1 MNEMRSIF
9 KPLFKI
15 AESSESKK
23 AINVCV
29 KLELRIHGDK
39 L

>member
-1 MNEMRSIF
+1 MNEMRVIF
-9 KPLFKI
+9 KPLFKNPQL
-15 AESSESKK
+15 SESKK
-23 AINVCV
+23 SINVCV

>member
-1 MNEMRSIF
+1 MRVIF